1 MCHPTFEEV
10 ERLKRNKFLKESA
23 VATLE
28 HSSEDNACYAYLD
41 LPRGLNCLV
50 HMTYPLGWLRPL
62 ISGSVEIEK
71 SEKRDYSF

>member
-1 MCHPTFEEV
+1 M
-10 ERLKRNKFLKESA
+10 KRNKFLKESA

-50 HMTYPLGWLRPL
+50 DVTYPLDRLRPL
-62 ISGSVEIEK
+62 TSGSVEVEK
-71 SEKRDYSF
+71 SGKRDYSF